1 MYQTIRADMI
11 FKHDKFRLPE
21 QRQIFTALE
30 EPRIVMGSTGDV
42 VQLQVKMSGNKQRL
56 LRLKYGSFVQVWQ
69 NDWPDSSHSIRHT
82 RTHRTN
88 HHLHHRQK
96 EILMIKLQMIIN
108 IIMSR
113 PVVYKATIK
122 GGELILNERSFV
134 VDSLFIGSQIKKE
147 AN

>member
-69 NDWPDSSHSIRHT
+69 ND
-82 RTHRTN
+82 
-88 HHLHHRQK
+88 
-96 EILMIKLQMIIN
+96 
-108 IIMSR
+108 
-113 PVVYKATIK
+113 
-122 GGELILNERSFV
+122 
-134 VDSLFIGSQIKKE
+134 
-147 AN
+147 

>member
-42 VQLQVKMSGNKQRL
+42 VQLQVKMTGNKQRL

-69 NDWPDSSHSIRHT
+69 ND
-82 RTHRTN
+82 
-88 HHLHHRQK
+88 
-96 EILMIKLQMIIN
+96 
-108 IIMSR
+108 
-113 PVVYKATIK
+113 
-122 GGELILNERSFV
+122 
-134 VDSLFIGSQIKKE
+134 
-147 AN
+147 